1 MLSEMLSRRELL
13 ALTPKVPMMLNF
25 MGDTQ
30 TVRLERLEGQVEN
43 LLCEI
48 DGLTD
53 AMINLIEVIKIMEET
68 LGQIIVTQS
77 KIISASDSNFELLQ
91 AEINRLK
98 EMTRPPYV
106 KGTRERQSQS

>member
-48 DGLTD
+48 DGLTNG
-53 AMINLIEVIKIMEET
+53 MISLIEVVKDMAER
-68 LGQIIVTQS
+68 QS
-77 KIISASDSNFELLQ
+77 KIISASDSNFKLLQ
-91 AEINRLK
+91 AEINRL
-98 EMTRPPYV
+98 EGMIRSPYV